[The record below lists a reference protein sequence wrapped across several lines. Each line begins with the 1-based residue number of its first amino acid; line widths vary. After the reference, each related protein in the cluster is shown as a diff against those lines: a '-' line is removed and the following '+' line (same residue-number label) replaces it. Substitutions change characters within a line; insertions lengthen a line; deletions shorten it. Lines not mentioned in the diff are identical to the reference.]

1 LKPWV
6 IGLRLGMQPN
16 QGAEMSARVDQVSTV
31 DYVHPGGVTAKIH
44 FIWGATDDPVPKGLR
59 ITVKFAGKKIHILRE
74 KAVYRSFDEAKKQG
88 IKLAAGV
95 IDLLGEPL
103 G

>member
-1 LKPWV
+1 M
-6 IGLRLGMQPN
+6 R
-16 QGAEMSARVDQVSTV
+16 ARVEQVSTV
-31 DYVHPGGVTAKIH
+31 DYVHPDGVTAKID
-44 FIWGATDDPVPKGLR
+44 FIWGAADDPVPKGLR
-59 ITVKFAGKKIHILRE
+59 ITVKLADRKIHILRE

-95 IDLLGEPL
+95 IDVLGEPL